1 MKFRPQRGGLDE
13 AMKEMVE
20 VDGRAGLIEHL
31 REIHPPFGPPF
42 DPDKVTVQP
51 YGPIRAGRGCDD
63 DRIGWKNT
71 HIVIIEGW
79 GPVGFCEGPAT

>member
-31 REIHPPFGPPF
+31 REIQRLGPPF

-51 YGPIRAGRGCDD
+51 YGGEGDRGCDD

-71 HIVIIEGW
+71 HIVLIEGW
-79 GPVGFCEGPAT
+79 GPVGFCEGPAE